1 MRTRL
6 AAALVLLLHLLAPVP
21 ANGPALAPPSH
32 PSIRAAEALRTPA
45 GIRADAA
52 AQAVEAVLTQVLQAP
67 GYPHEERASRGHPH
81 AMAPAASG
89 GLAVLPGTAV
99 PVTGSRRAAAATA
112 PGLPRPRPDR
122 RAAPA
127 RAPPSSTR

>member
-6 AAALVLLLHLLAPVP
+6 AAALVLLLHLLAPIA
-21 ANGPALAPPSH
+21 ANGPAPTSAGEPGWLAPPSH
-32 PSIRAAEALRTPA
+32 PSSVQALA
-45 GIRADAA
+45 
-52 AQAVEAVLTQVLQAP
+52 AVLTHVLRAP
-67 GYPHEERASRGHPH
+67 GHPHEERASRGHPL

-99 PVTGSRRAAAATA
+99 PVLGSRRAAVVDALT
-112 PGLPRPRPDR
+112 PLRPRPDR

-127 RAPPSSTR
+127 RAPPASTR